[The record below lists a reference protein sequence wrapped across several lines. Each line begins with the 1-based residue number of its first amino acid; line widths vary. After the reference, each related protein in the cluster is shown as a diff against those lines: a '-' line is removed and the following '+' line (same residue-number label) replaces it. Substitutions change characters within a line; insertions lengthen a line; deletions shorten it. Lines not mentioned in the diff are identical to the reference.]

1 MVMENAVFSTLTSLE
16 YNLVGGLLQND
27 KRITLD
33 AAKQFNPLILF
44 RWKLRECLNCNQKFD
59 ITQEGLFYEWGGC
72 VV

>member
-1 MVMENAVFSTLTSLE
+1 MENAVFSTLTSLE

-59 ITQEGLFYEWGGC
+59 ITQDPSLHVAKGS
-72 VV
+72 